1 MKNKRHDLIL
11 ELIRK
16 YEVETQEDLANLLK
30 QNGYD
35 VTQATISRDIKKLK
49 LAKVVGAS
57 GKQKYAV
64 TVPKDAGTYVRILKE
79 ALLSVE
85 PAGNLLVIKT
95 DSGMAMAA
103 AAAIDSLN
111 FSEIIGCIAGD
122 DTIMCAIRTESE
134 VLELAQ
140 KLKDLMM

>member
-1 MKNKRHDLIL
+1 MKNKRHELIL

-30 QNGYD
+30 ENGYD

-64 TVPKDAGTYVRILKE
+64 TVPKDTGTYIRILKE
-79 ALLSVE
+79 AFISVE

-122 DTIMCAIRTESE
+122 DTIMCAIRTEKE
-134 VLELAQ
+134 VMELAQ
-140 KLKDLMM
+140 KLKDLMV